1 MSEDKWYGF
10 HRHGTYEIYDVLS
23 GDPSKLF
30 EKLSRGHASDEPVHE
45 ASEIPDLRT
54 VLIQHGKNKLHNSLG
69 QDWQVLKTF
78 NIYNS
83 MDEILNLLYE
93 KSMALSLKVGETK
106 DSPSFFRLLSEFTE
120 PDYVMVGNMGLQM
133 EETKNSLRHSLEKEA
148 LRMFPNGSRL
158 IDPLLCIELLSHFNS
173 LQRLAEAPASA
184 IQIAGAEKALFMSK
198 VKHVKGPKH
207 GIIFKSSIV
216 SGAALKYRGRVARR
230 LALKLSL
237 AFRAD
242 VMGHV
247 FDQKEINAFTASIKK
262 NIS

>member
-1 MSEDKWYGF
+1 MTEDKWYGV
-10 HRHGTYEIYDVLS
+10 RKNGAYEIYDALS
-23 GDPSKLF
+23 GDPSGLF
-30 EKLSRGHASDEPVHE
+30 EKLAKGHVSDEPVHE
-45 ASEIPDLRT
+45 SQEIPDLRAI
-54 VLIQHGKNKLHNSLG
+54 LIEHGKNKLRNSLG
-69 QDWQVLKTF
+69 QDWNALKIF

-93 KSMALSLKVGETK
+93 KSMALSLKVGEAK
-106 DSPSFFRLLSEFTE
+106 DSPSFFKALSQFND
-120 PDYVMVGNMGLQM
+120 PDYVQVGNMGFQM
-133 EETKNSLRHSLEKEA
+133 EETRKSLQSSLEKEA

-158 IDPLLCIELLSHFNS
+158 IDPLLCIELLWHFNS

-207 GIIFKSSIV
+207 GIIFKSPIV
-216 SGAALKYRGRVARR
+216 SGAPLNRRGKTARK

-247 FDQKEINAFTASIKK
+247 LDQEQIDAMLDFIKK
-262 NIS
+262 NSP